1 MERQIKIHLS
11 RFRRWG
17 LTPKELVIEIYN
29 IGSDNKMFP
38 KYLKEVENTLEKMKG
53 LSVDEKKIYYICKK

>member
-11 RFRRWG
+11 RFRKWG

-38 KYLKEVENTLEKMKG
+38 KYLKEVEKALKKMVNVE
-53 LSVDEKKIYYICKK
+53 VDEKKIYYIKK

>member
-11 RFRRWG
+11 RFRKWG
-17 LTPKELVIEIYN
+17 LTPQELVIEIYN

-38 KYLKEVENTLEKMKG
+38 KYLKEVEKALKKMVNVE
-53 LSVDEKKIYYICKK
+53 VDEKKIYYIKK

>member
-11 RFRRWG
+11 RFRKWG

-38 KYLKEVENTLEKMKG
+38 KYLKEVEKTLKKMVNVE
-53 LSVDEKKIYYICKK
+53 VDEKKIYYIKK

>member
-1 MERQIKIHLS
+1 MERQIKMHLS
-11 RFRRWG
+11 RFRKWG

-38 KYLKEVENTLEKMKG
+38 KYLKEVEKALKKMVNVE
-53 LSVDEKKIYYICKK
+53 VDEKKIYYIKK